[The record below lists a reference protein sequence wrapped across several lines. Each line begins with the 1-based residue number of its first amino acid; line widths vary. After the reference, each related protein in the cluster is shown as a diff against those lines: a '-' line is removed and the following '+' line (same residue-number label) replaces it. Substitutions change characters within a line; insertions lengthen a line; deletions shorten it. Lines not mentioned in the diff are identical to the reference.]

1 MSVPFTLLAG
11 FLGSGKTTLLN
22 RILREDHGE
31 RVAVMVNDFG
41 DVNIDASLIVESSA
55 TRVTLENGCIC
66 CTIRDDL
73 MSSVQ
78 ELLKLPEP
86 PDRVVVEMSGI
97 AEPGAV
103 LRTFALM
110 ERSWPLHLDG
120 VVAVVDAE
128 HFPLEGDP
136 HHVLAREQMALAD
149 LVILNKIDLVGASR
163 GGQLLAELHRW
174 VPHARI
180 VEAVHGNVPLEV
192 VLGIGRA
199 LATELPDSEPHE
211 AGHGFSTLTFRE
223 RAPLSLERLR
233 TGVHRATAQRLSG
246 QGFFVPVGQARSAR
260 RASGGRPPRAS
271 FLGGALG
278 QRNARSVIVL
288 IGDTAVWIG
297 TSCRGCWRPP
307 SPGAGNRSCLRFRT
321 PSSGFAADFPDRDA
335 ERVTVY
341 PRR

>member
-1 MSVPFTLLAG
+1 VAVPFTLLAG

-22 RILREDHGE
+22 RILKEDHGE
-31 RVAVMVNDFG
+31 RIAVMVNDFG
-41 DVNIDASLIVESSA
+41 DVNIDASLIVEASA

-78 ELLKLPEP
+78 ELLKQPEP

-128 HFPLEGDP
+128 HFPPEGDP
-136 HHVLAREQMALAD
+136 HHILAREQIALAD
-149 LVILNKIDLVGASR
+149 LVILNKIDLVCEAER
-163 GGQLLAELHRW
+163 GELMDALHRW

-199 LATELPDSEPHE
+199 LGDVPDSEPHQ

-223 RAPLSLERLR
+223 RAPLSLEKLR
-233 TGVHRATAQRLSG
+233 KVFTELPPSVYRAKGFLYLADKPEARGVLQVVGRRARLS
-246 QGFFVPVGQARSAR
+246 
-260 RASGGRPPRAS
+260 
-271 FLGGALG
+271 LGAPWANETP
-278 QRNARSVIVL
+278 QSVIVL
-288 IGDTAVWIG
+288 IGDSAGMDRQELSRLLASTVAGREHAVLA
-297 TSCRGCWRPP
+297 PLH
-307 SPGAGNRSCLRFRT
+307 GAIEWLRSRFPR
-321 PSSGFAADFPDRDA
+321 
-335 ERVTVY
+335 

>member
-1 MSVPFTLLAG
+1 MSVPFTLLSG
-11 FLGSGKTTLLN
+11 FLGSGKTTLPN
-22 RILREDHGE
+22 RILKEDHGE
-31 RVAVMVNDFG
+31 RIAVMVNDFG

-73 MSSVQ
+73 MNSVQ

-110 ERSWPLHLDG
+110 EKSWPLHLDG

-128 HFPLEGDP
+128 HFPAEGEP

-149 LVILNKIDLVGASR
+149 LVVVNKVDLVTAAER
-163 GGQLLAELHRW
+163 ERLFAELARW

-180 VEAVHGNVPLEV
+180 VPASYAEVPLEV

-199 LATELPDSEPHE
+199 AGDADEAAPH
-211 AGHGFSTLTFRE
+211 APHGFSTFTFRE
-223 RAPLSLERLR
+223 SAPLALDKLR
-233 TGVHRATAQRLSG
+233 TVFTELPPTVYRAKGFVQLADKPEARAVLQVVGRRARLSLG
-246 QGFFVPVGQARSAR
+246 EPWREGEARE
-260 RASGGRPPRAS
+260 
-271 FLGGALG
+271 
-278 QRNARSVIVL
+278 SVIVL
-288 IGDTAVWIG
+288 IGEEGAMDPSELSATLRSTLADSAVRSPLLGAIEWI
-297 TSCRGCWRPP
+297 
-307 SPGAGNRSCLRFRT
+307 RSRFPR
-321 PSSGFAADFPDRDA
+321 
-335 ERVTVY
+335 